1 MPDKTAAST
10 LTLEIERKDN
20 EAVVTCHGKL
30 VAYGCGTL
38 YSTVYP
44 LIGEYKRI
52 VLDLT
57 DLAYMDSMGI
67 GTLVRLYVSAKSR
80 GCELPLIN
88 LGKRVRELLGLT
100 HLLTVFTV
108 IGEHGNMM
116 KF

>member
-1 MPDKTAAST
+1 MPDKAAAST
-10 LTLEIERKDN
+10 LTLEIERKDS

-30 VAYGCGTL
+30 VADGCSTL
-38 YSTVYP
+38 YATVHP

-67 GTLVRLYVSAKSR
+67 GTLVGLYVSAKSR

-100 HLLTVFTV
+100 HLLSVFTV
-108 IGEHGNMM
+108 IGEHGSMM